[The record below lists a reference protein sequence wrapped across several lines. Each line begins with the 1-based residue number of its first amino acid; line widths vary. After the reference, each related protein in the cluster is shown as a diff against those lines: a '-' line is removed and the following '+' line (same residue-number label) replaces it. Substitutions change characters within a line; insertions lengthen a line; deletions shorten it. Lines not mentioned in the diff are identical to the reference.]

1 MKRSKIRIILFS
13 LLLLASVFL
22 ISTFFYLYASLRKST
37 GDVNTSRNFH
47 VVVLGQAENLSFLQQ
62 VFEGANVTAL
72 DYNTVVELHVPSS
85 QAEDSNLISLME
97 YASFVNADGIIAYID
112 SDSPVFERPERLE
125 NEYIPIVTLGT
136 YNPAIPQ
143 ISFLGTNYSELGRE
157 LAYQT
162 IAAVGSEGRV
172 LITGLDGTNNPTYST
187 LMNSLLL
194 TLRQNASI
202 SYEVL
207 NSESVKNEVE
217 MNILLKDDENPVKAV
232 VCLTEE
238 ESIAFARI
246 MTSLKE
252 ERDIKLV
259 CYGENETISQY
270 YDKGII
276 STIVA
281 VDPIKTGSQAMREI
295 FEYRNTGYTNSYINA
310 PLLVRTKRKEGAI

>member
-1 MKRSKIRIILFS
+1 VKRSKIRIILFS

-162 IAAVGSEGRV
+162 IDEVGNKGRV

-217 MNILLKDDENPVKAV
+217 MNILLRDDENPVKAV